1 MTTIKCSVE
10 PYLIFNGRCEEAI
23 EFYREALGAEVPMLM
38 RFKESPDPAMY
49 APGSENK
56 VMHARVQIGNSAVLM
71 SDGECTGKVEFG
83 GFSLSL
89 TVPTVA
95 EAERFFAAL
104 LDGGTIKMPL
114 TKTFFSPSFGMLA
127 DRFGVGWMVYVAG

>member
-1 MTTIKCSVE
+1 M
-10 PYLIFNGRCEEAI
+10 L
-23 EFYREALGAEVPMLM
+23 LM

-89 TVPTVA
+89 TVPTGSGSRTLFCCVA
-95 EAERFFAAL
+95 
-104 LDGGTIKMPL
+104 
-114 TKTFFSPSFGMLA
+114 
-127 DRFGVGWMVYVAG
+127 